1 MDSRGL
7 FREQELKVPEGRQ
20 GSHSGQGGRLSA
32 PASCCHDNSLQGRGL
47 SLGALR
53 KPRVGLW
60 FRDPCSL
67 VRLRLCGRYRVPP
80 EPCLQREPLSST
92 DSMEVWFAFAG
103 PTCLEMDLRNSA
115 LSSPDVPPA
124 ATASAFFPD
133 DARVSTWISRLAA
146 WDCSRP
152 RPAWGAQ
159 ACLPNSR
166 PRGNSQVG
174 SAVTGAPLFCFWPRP
189 N

>member
-20 GSHSGQGGRLSA
+20 GSHAGQGGRLSA
-32 PASCCHDNSLQGRGL
+32 PASCCRDSSLQGCGV

-67 VRLRLCGRYRVPP
+67 VRLHLCGRCRVPT

-103 PTCLEMDLRNSA
+103 PICLEMDLRNS
-115 LSSPDVPPA
+115 LSSPDIPPA
-124 ATASAFFPD
+124 ATASAFFGMELCVASKFWVQSRGWPLQ
-133 DARVSTWISRLAA
+133 AISSHKSNQITSFL
-146 WDCSRP
+146 
-152 RPAWGAQ
+152 
-159 ACLPNSR
+159 L
-166 PRGNSQVG
+166 
-174 SAVTGAPLFCFWPRP
+174 
-189 N
+189 